1 VNNFLDVVLP
11 PLLLLGLAAV
21 LSAAAVWWA
30 AGKLR
35 LYAAKRRRIDGARTA
50 LSQARDGLAAAI
62 SDPGLGDAN
71 RNQVMTAY
79 DAVTRALTKEKNPT

>member
-11 PLLLLGLAAV
+11 PLMLLGAVAV
-21 LSAAAVWWA
+21 LTVAGIWLTV
-30 AGKLR
+30 GKLR

-50 LSQARDGLAAAI
+50 LQSARDGLAAAI

-71 RNQVMTAY
+71 RNQVVTAY
-79 DAVTRALTKEKNPT
+79 DAVTTALTKEKDSS